1 MRKLMML
8 SVFMAAAA
16 FFSVSADENQLEAEP
31 AAQELSADSSVSSGE
46 ESDSFGKKLLMYIP
60 NRLLDLFDIVTLEL
74 KSGAVIGA
82 EARVTRAF
90 GIGGEVGTYGSA
102 LKGYNRQYGFSITEG
117 AEGQFLFGS
126 AMDLARPIVWGD
138 VERYWVQGT
147 NFPLPSNRIYKEK
160 ARDYWAL
167 ELGASCLLGV
177 KVSIHPVAIADF
189 LTGLILIDIEDDDL
203 VLKPIHD

>member
-31 AAQELSADSSVSSGE
+31 AAQELSAGSSVSSGE
-46 ESDSFGKKLLMYIP
+46 ESNSFGKKLLMYIP
-60 NRLLDLFDIVTLEL
+60 NRLLDLLDIVTIEL

-102 LKGYNRQYGFSITEG
+102 LKG
-117 AEGQFLFGS
+117 
-126 AMDLARPIVWGD
+126 
-138 VERYWVQGT
+138 
-147 NFPLPSNRIYKEK
+147 
-160 ARDYWAL
+160 
-167 ELGASCLLGV
+167 
-177 KVSIHPVAIADF
+177 
-189 LTGLILIDIEDDDL
+189 
-203 VLKPIHD
+203 

>member
-46 ESDSFGKKLLMYIP
+46 DSDSFGKKLLMYIP

-90 GIGGEVGTYGSA
+90 GIGGEVGSYGSA
-102 LKGYNRQYGFSITEG
+102 LKGYNRQYGFAVTEG
-117 AEGQFLFGS
+117 AEGQFFFGS
-126 AMDLARPIVWGD
+126 AMDLARPLVWGD
-138 VERYWVQGT
+138 VERYWIQGT
-147 NFPLPSNRIYKEK
+147 NFPLPSNRIYQEK

>member
-16 FFSVSADENQLEAEP
+16 FFSVSAQENPSAAEP
-31 AAQELSADSSVSSGE
+31 AAQEIPVESGVSSGE
-46 ESDSFGKKLLMYIP
+46 KSNSIGKKLLMYIP
-60 NRLLDLFDIVTLEL
+60 NRLLDLLDIVSIEL

-102 LKGYNRQYGFSITEG
+102 LKGYNRQYGFAVTEG
-117 AEGQFLFGS
+117 AEGQFFFGS
-126 AMDLARPIVWGD
+126 AMDLARPLVWGD
-138 VERYWVQGT
+138 IERYWIQGT
-147 NFPLPSNRIYKEK
+147 NFPLPSNRIYQEK

-167 ELGASCLLGV
+167 ELGASCLFGV

-189 LTGLILIDIEDDDL
+189 FTGLILIDVEDDDL

>member
-1 MRKLMML
+1 
-8 SVFMAAAA
+8 
-16 FFSVSADENQLEAEP
+16 
-31 AAQELSADSSVSSGE
+31 
-46 ESDSFGKKLLMYIP
+46 MYIP
-60 NRLLDLFDIVTLEL
+60 NRLLDLLDIVSIEL

-102 LKGYNRQYGFSITEG
+102 LKGYNRQYGFAVTEG
-117 AEGQFLFGS
+117 AEGQFFFGS
-126 AMDLARPIVWGD
+126 AMDLARPLVWGD
-138 VERYWVQGT
+138 IERYWIQGT
-147 NFPLPSNRIYKEK
+147 NFPLPSNRIYQEK

-189 LTGLILIDIEDDDL
+189 FTGLILIDVEDDDL

>member
-46 ESDSFGKKLLMYIP
+46 DSDSFGKKLLMYIP
-60 NRLLDLFDIVTLEL
+60 NRLLDLLDIVSIEL

-102 LKGYNRQYGFSITEG
+102 LKGYNRQYGFAVTEG
-117 AEGQFLFGS
+117 AEGQFFFGS
-126 AMDLARPIVWGD
+126 AMDLARPLVWGD

-147 NFPLPSNRIYKEK
+147 NFPLPSNRIYQEK

>member
-60 NRLLDLFDIVTLEL
+60 NRLLDLLDIVSIEL

-90 GIGGEVGTYGSA
+90 GIGGEVGSYGSA
-102 LKGYNRQYGFSITEG
+102 LKGYNRQYGFAVTEG
-117 AEGQFLFGS
+117 AEGQFFFGS
-126 AMDLARPIVWGD
+126 AMDLARPLVWGD

-147 NFPLPSNRIYKEK
+147 NFPLPSNRIYQEK

>member
-117 AEGQFLFGS
+117 AEGQFFFGS
-126 AMDLARPIVWGD
+126 AMDLARPLVWGD
-138 VERYWVQGT
+138 IERYWIQGT
-147 NFPLPSNRIYKEK
+147 NFPLPSNRIYQEK